1 MTNRKRKTVIEEY
14 KMTANSNDLPI
25 EKPTSQ
31 SWQRAFT
38 ALSYLPWAWLLLMGC
53 FTLSV
58 TIVTGHFP
66 TYGQPDPKDTG
77 VLALLYLPLIF
88 FLPITLFSW
97 VFWIAF
103 GLSKY
108 FLNLPIKFR
117 RQEVIPF
124 VSGYIVFIWFTL
136 SDFVGLMNWLGD

>member
-1 MTNRKRKTVIEEY
+1 MTQNLDNILSHKTHHPV
-14 KMTANSNDLPI
+14 
-25 EKPTSQ
+25 
-31 SWQRAFT
+31 WQTLFT

-58 TIVTGHFP
+58 TIATGHFP

-77 VLALLYLPLIF
+77 ILTLLYLPLIF

-108 FLNLPIKFR
+108 FLHLPIKIR

-124 VSGYIVFIWFTL
+124 VSGYIVFIWFAV
-136 SDFVGLMNWLGD
+136 SDFVGLMNWLAD